1 MGRRRF
7 LLIISS
13 AILVFGLAM
22 PAFLTNGSPMSVMMF
37 LVVGMA
43 LMGMTFGP
51 MAALL
56 PELFPTEVRYS
67 GASLAYNFSAIVG
80 ASIATILAMKL
91 NEHYG
96 MLGVGIY
103 LALNCVMTIIALWT
117 THETKDAD
125 LIKVK

>member
-80 ASIATILAMKL
+80 ASIATI
-91 NEHYG
+91 
-96 MLGVGIY
+96 
-103 LALNCVMTIIALWT
+103 WQ
-117 THETKDAD
+117 
-125 LIKVK
+125 